1 MSKQNIIKA
10 SIDGNT
16 AAARVAHAM
25 NEVIAIYP
33 ITPSSPMGEASDA
46 FSAANKKNI
55 FGQIP
60 RVYEMQSEGG
70 ASGAVHGSLAAGCLT
85 TTFTASQGLLLMIPN
100 MYKIAGELTPTVF
113 HVSAR
118 SLAIQALSIF
128 GDHSDVMTCRETG
141 FSMLASANQLEIQD
155 LACIA
160 QATTIEAR
168 VPVLHFFDGFRTS
181 HEIRK
186 VELLSEEVM
195 KEMVEMKYVHQ
206 MRKRAINPDYP
217 TLRGTAENP
226 DIYFQNRE
234 ASNKYYNEFP
244 AIFDKYCEKFEKLT
258 GRRYHAFDYVGDEN
272 AEAVVVIMASG
283 SDVAEETV
291 TKLNS
296 QGYKTGVIKVR
307 LYRPFDR
314 ERFMQALPKS
324 VKKVIVLDRTK
335 EQGAPG
341 EPLYLDVVATLE
353 EQVRLGKMA
362 KDAKPFVVGG
372 IYGLSSK
379 EFTPAMLK
387 GAFDHVIN
395 TPESE
400 VKHRFT
406 LGIEDDV
413 THMSLDYDPS
423 FDAEH
428 ASVRRAKFFG
438 LGSDGTVGANKNSI
452 KIIGDTAGKEA
463 QGYFVYDSK
472 KAGGITVS
480 HLRFSDEKILSPYLI
495 SKPDFVAIHKKEYIG
510 VLDVLK
516 GIQEGGTVLINSD
529 VAPEQVISTFP
540 KKDVETIIN
549 KNLKVYV
556 INAQKLAFEIG
567 LGERINTIMQAAFF
581 KLTGILEEEVFVKAI
596 EDSIRKSYSKKGEK
610 VVNLNIEAMRKGLEE
625 VKEVPVPKKVENYTD
640 KSWKINVLP
649 EDKEHED
656 FIHDVITP
664 IMHFE
669 GDSIPV
675 SKLPV
680 DGVFPT
686 GTTKY
691 EKRSIA
697 VRLPKWEPDNCI
709 QCGFCTFACPHAA
722 INTVVQNKSEIEMSD
737 DKYQTIKFNHK
748 DNKDG
753 NFVFRVQV
761 SPDDCT
767 GCGVCKTVCPGRK
780 GEKALVMVPKAEVLD
795 DLRETFE
802 EYLKHPYSPQEFINN
817 NTVKNVCLN
826 KPLFE
831 FSGACPGCG
840 ETPYVKLSTY
850 LNGDKMLIANA
861 TGCSSIYGGTAPTIP
876 YCKNERGEGPA
887 WGNSLFEDNAEYG
900 LGMKLA
906 TDQLTAHAFELKEQA
921 MNSSDISANVKEALS
936 QIAPVLEQKHDEAK
950 YKAASDAVDKLKE
963 LLKDAKAGTL
973 ASELYEHLS
982 YLKHKAVWVIGG
994 DGWAY
999 DIGYG
1004 GLDHVTASGM
1014 DINILVLDTEVY
1026 SNTGGQRSKA
1036 TPMGGV
1042 AKFATLGKEVQKK
1055 DLGLISMSYG
1065 NVYVASVNFGAN
1077 MNQTLK
1083 AMREAA
1089 AYDGPSII
1097 LAYSNCIEHGINMEY
1112 GPDAAK
1118 LAVES
1123 GYWLLYR
1130 YNPALLAEGKNP
1142 LVLDSKEPTKDLREF
1157 YESQRRFRHLLETRP
1172 ELAEK
1177 YLEGATKFNQNRY
1190 RYYKMLSEL
1199 PFDQFNV

>member
-33 ITPSSPMGEASDA
+33 ITPSSPMGETSDA
-46 FSAANKKNI
+46 LSAADKKNI

-60 RVYEMQSEGG
+60 KVYEMQSEGG
-70 ASGAVHGSLAAGCLT
+70 ASGAVHGSLTAGCLT

-128 GDHSDVMTCRETG
+128 GDHSDVMACRQTG
-141 FSMLASANQLEIQD
+141 FAMTASANQLEIQD
-155 LACIA
+155 LACIS
-160 QATTIEAR
+160 QATTLEAR
-168 VPVLHFFDGFRTS
+168 VPILHFFDGFRTS

-186 VELLSEEVM
+186 VELLSDEVM
-195 KEMVEMKYVHQ
+195 KDMIEMKYVND

-217 TLRGTAENP
+217 SLRGTAENP

-234 ASNKYYNEFP
+234 ASNKYYNAFP

-258 GRRYHAFDYVGDEN
+258 GRRYNAFDYVGTKD
-272 AEAVVVIMASG
+272 ADTVVVIMTSG
-283 SDVAEETV
+283 ADVADETV
-291 TKLNS
+291 SKLNKE
-296 QGYKTGVIKVR
+296 GYKTGVIKVR

-314 ERFMQALPKS
+314 ERFMAALPKTA
-324 VKKVIVLDRTK
+324 KKVIVLDRTK

-341 EPLYLDVVATLE
+341 EPLYLDVVATIE
-353 EQVRLGKMA
+353 EQVRLGKLKA
-362 KDAKPFVVGG
+362 QDKPLVIGG

-387 GAFDHVIN
+387 GAVDHVMN
-395 TPESE
+395 TPVNEI
-400 VKHRFT
+400 KQKFT
-406 LGIEDDV
+406 LGINDDV
-413 THMSLDYDPS
+413 TFMSLDYDTS
-423 FDAEH
+423 FDAESS
-428 ASVRRAKFFG
+428 SVTRAKFYG

-480 HLRFSDEKILSPYLI
+480 HLRFSDDEILSPYLI
-495 SKPDFVAIHKKEYIG
+495 TKPDFVAIHKKEYIG
-510 VLDVLK
+510 VLDVLV
-516 GIQEGGTVLINSD
+516 GIKEGGTVLINSD

-540 KKDVETIIN
+540 KKDIETIIN
-549 KNLKVYV
+549 KKLKVYV
-556 INAQKLAFEIG
+556 IDAQKHAFEIG

-581 KLTGILEEEVFVKAI
+581 KLTGILEESVFVKAI
-596 EDSIRKSYSKKGEK
+596 EDSIRKSYSKKGDK
-610 VVNLNIEAMRKGLEE
+610 IVNMNIAAMKKGLEE
-625 VKEVPVPKKVENYTD
+625 YKSVPVPSVVKDFTD
-640 KSWKINVLP
+640 KSWDINVLP
-649 EDKEHED
+649 EDKEHEG
-656 FIHDVITP
+656 FINDVIKP

-669 GDSIPV
+669 GDNIPV

-680 DGVFPT
+680 DGVFPV

-697 VRLPKWEPDNCI
+697 VRLPEWNPDNCI
-709 QCGFCTFACPHAA
+709 QCGFCTFVCPHGV
-722 INTVVQNKSEIEMSD
+722 INTVVQDKDEITISE
-737 DKYQTIKFNHK
+737 DKYITIPFKHK
-748 DNKDG
+748 DNKEG
-753 NFVFRVQV
+753 KFGFRVQV

-767 GCGVCKTVCPGRK
+767 GCGVCKTVCPGMK
-780 GEKALVMVPKAEVLD
+780 GEKALVMVPKAKVLD

-802 EYLKHPYSPQEFINN
+802 EYLKHPYSPQEFVNN
-817 NTVKNVCLN
+817 KTVKNICLN

-850 LNGDKMLIANA
+850 LNGEKMIIANA

-876 YCKNERGEGPA
+876 YCKNAKGEGPA

-906 TDQLTAHAFELKEQA
+906 TDQLAAHAFDLKKLA
-921 MNSSDISANVKEALS
+921 MESADISAEVKSELS
-936 QIAPVLEQKHDEAK
+936 KIVPVLEQKHDKEK
-950 YKAASDAVDKLKE
+950 ENQVSEAVDKLKE
-963 LLKDAKAGTL
+963 MLKNSAENSL
-973 ASELYEHLS
+973 ANNLFEHLS
-982 YLKHKAVWVIGG
+982 YLKHKAVWIIGG

-1014 DINILVLDTEVY
+1014 DLNILVLDTEVY

-1036 TPMGGV
+1036 TSMGGV

-1065 NVYVASVNFGAN
+1065 NVYVACINFGAN

-1089 AYDGPSII
+1089 AFDGPSII
-1097 LAYSNCIEHGINMEY
+1097 IAYSNCIEHGINMEF
-1112 GPDAAK
+1112 GPEAGK
-1118 LAVES
+1118 LAVDS
-1123 GYWLLYR
+1123 GYWMLYR
-1130 YNPALLAEGKNP
+1130 YNPALIAEKKNP
-1142 LVLDSKEPTKDLREF
+1142 LTIDSKEPTKPLREF
-1157 YESQRRFRHLLETRP
+1157 YESQRRFRQLLETKP
-1172 ELAEK
+1172 EIAEA
-1177 YLEGATKFNQNRY
+1177 YLEGATKFNKNRY

-1199 PFDQFNV
+1199 PFDQFQV